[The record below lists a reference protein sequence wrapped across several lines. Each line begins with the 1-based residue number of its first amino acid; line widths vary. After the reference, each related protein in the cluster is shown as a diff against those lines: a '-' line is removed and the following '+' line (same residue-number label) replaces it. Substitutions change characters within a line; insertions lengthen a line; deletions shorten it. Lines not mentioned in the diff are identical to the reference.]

1 MPPSTCTARS
11 TLACVTQLFW
21 ALPDKHVV
29 MAEGDHC
36 HLIML
41 FPDLDIVAVTT
52 ARDYCSFRQFAGHV
66 ARAVQSDSALP
77 TNPEAT
83 DRLTRELNEVAKEKP
98 IAVGPMPDIA
108 AAVSG
113 VTLAFSDNALNLKA
127 LSLMLAGPD

>member
-29 MAEGDHC
+29 MAEGDHS

-52 ARDYCSFRQFAGHV
+52 ARDYCSFRQVADQV

-77 TNPEAT
+77 PNPEAAE
-83 DRLTRELNEVAKEKP
+83 RLIRELNEAAKEKP
-98 IAVGPMPDIA
+98 IAAGPIPDIA

-113 VTLAFSDNALNLKA
+113 VTWAFPNNELNL
-127 LSLMLAGPD
+127 